1 MELTLNILAFGSL
14 VAGVPGILLLFRKPV
29 LPSDRV
35 LLPIRGFVSSP
46 AALDRVRAGTR
57 GGFSQV
63 TRLPLHLPRIEQ
75 PASHRGI
82 FH

>member
-1 MELTLNILAFGSL
+1 MEIALNIPAFGSL

-29 LPSDRV
+29 RSDRV
-35 LLPIRGFVSSP
+35 LLPLRGFVSSP

-57 GGFSQV
+57 GDFSQA
-63 TRLPLHLPRIEQ
+63 TRFPLHLPRIEQ
-75 PASHRGI
+75 PTSPRGI